1 MSNLQQHTN
10 IKIESPG
17 VNVAVL
23 KNTDD
28 GWRFLLLQRSEE
40 ETYAGSWGFVTGGK
54 RGNETVAQVVVREV
68 GEETGLTPESI
79 WATEYVVQFYEPE
92 VDTIWILPLI
102 VAIVPHDAEVQ
113 LSSENSDFK
122 WLSARKAKNL
132 VTWKNLV
139 KAIEDITD
147 EIEIFPARNWVQIRP

>member
-1 MSNLQQHTN
+1 MSNLERHTN

-23 KNTDD
+23 RNTDD
-28 GWRFLLLQRSEE
+28 GWRFLLLKRSEN
-40 ETYAGSWGFVTGGK
+40 ETYSGSWGFVTGGK
-54 RGNETVAQVVVREV
+54 CGEETVAQVVAREV
-68 GEETGLTPESI
+68 AEETGLVPDSI

-92 VDTIWILPLI
+92 ADAIWILPLI
-102 VAIVPHDAEVQ
+102 VAVVPPDSEVE
-113 LSSENSDFK
+113 LSEENSDFQ
-122 WLSARKAKNL
+122 WLSARKAKHL

-139 KAIEDITD
+139 KAIDDITD